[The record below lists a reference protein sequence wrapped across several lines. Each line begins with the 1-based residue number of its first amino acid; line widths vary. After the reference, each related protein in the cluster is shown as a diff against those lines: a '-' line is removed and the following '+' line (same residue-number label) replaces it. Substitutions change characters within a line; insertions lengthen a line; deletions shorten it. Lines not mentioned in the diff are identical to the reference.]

1 MLYNLGTVNRIPPMT
16 YTADG
21 YEGFAFGNPEDLRK
35 GPLGEV
41 CDYQIVAAPAEMQS
55 EIGCWLTLPTQ
66 LMTQMQ

>member
-1 MLYNLGTVNRIPPMT
+1 MT

-21 YEGFAFGNPEDLRK
+21 YEGFTFGNPDDLRK

-41 CDYQIVAAPAEMQS
+41 CDYQIVGAPADMQS

-66 LMTQMQ
+66 LMTQI